1 MASLHASSS
10 AGDPVD
16 CVISIED
23 TAPFSVTAI
32 CILQMP
38 CARCA
43 SASAGYRG
51 KGFIAPPDGS
61 RGIDGSLSTRGG
73 EGLVGTG
80 VKIQ

>member
-10 AGDPVD
+10 AADPVD

-23 TAPFSVTAI
+23 PAPFSVTAM

-43 SASAGYRG
+43 NASAGYRG
-51 KGFIAPPDGS
+51 NGFMAPAEGI
-61 RGIDGSLSTRGG
+61 RGIDGSLSIRGSC
-73 EGLVGTG
+73 EGLRLVH
-80 VKIQ
+80 VV